1 MRVPSLLDAVKT
13 TMTSFMKS
21 NPELFF
27 KLYPVPEEHRNENW
41 FDYVH
46 GHLPGDKV
54 CSPYDPLLVMAMS
67 D

>member
-27 KLYPVPEEHRNENW
+27 KLYPVPEEHRNDENW
-41 FDYVH
+41 FDHV
-46 GHLPGDKV
+46 PGDKV